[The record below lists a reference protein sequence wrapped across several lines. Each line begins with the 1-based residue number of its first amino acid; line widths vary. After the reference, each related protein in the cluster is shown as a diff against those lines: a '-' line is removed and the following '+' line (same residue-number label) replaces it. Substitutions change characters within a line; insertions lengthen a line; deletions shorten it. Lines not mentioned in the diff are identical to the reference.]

1 MKETNKINES
11 LSKNEPNGN
20 DTSSLGKSF
29 NLSDIDEGL
38 EKNEINVV
46 DVDKNIQN
54 KPLESEAKNEENNLV
69 PKNITPNEN
78 KVKPQKEKND
88 DNNKKVKSKKK
99 SKKRKDSSK
108 TEGDSK
114 SVSEKEIANKEPAEK
129 SVEKPAEKS
138 AEKQAE
144 KPAEKQA
151 EKPAEKPTEKTT
163 ENSDTNNQVE
173 DPAEKSDDQEEIK
186 SNFQSDEGFEESFDL
201 EKIESNLPDPASIT
215 FPEARMKSLKSS
227 PCPLPPITMSDSHK
241 SLNRDERIKKKM
253 KRKDKALSD
262 ELSKIHE
269 RASRVSYTRS
279 NMKKLSAISARNF
292 KAANVNSQNKSI
304 GSENRSMLKA
314 KAGDAEEKF
323 SMENRKKS
331 TSRVT

>member
-1 MKETNKINES
+1 M
-11 LSKNEPNGN
+11 SKNEPNEN

-38 EKNEINVV
+38 EKTENQEVEVRQNS
-46 DVDKNIQN
+46 QN
-54 KPLESEAKNEENNLV
+54 KPLKSEAK
-69 PKNITPNEN
+69 INEN
-78 KVKPQKEKND
+78 DLAPKTISPNDDKVKPHKEINID
-88 DNNKKVKSKKK
+88 YNKKNKNKKK
-99 SKKRKDSSK
+99 NKKRKDSSK
-108 TEGDSK
+108 SEGDSK
-114 SVSEKEIANKEPAEK
+114 NDRDLDEEIANEK
-129 SVEKPAEKS
+129 LTEKPAET
-138 AEKQAE
+138 
-144 KPAEKQA
+144 
-151 EKPAEKPTEKTT
+151 PAEKPTKIPTEKPTEKPIEKPTEKPEEKPT

-227 PCPLPPITMSDSHK
+227 PCPLPPISMSDSHN
-241 SLNRDERIKKKM
+241 SLQKDERIKKKM
-253 KRKDKALSD
+253 KKKDKALKD

-269 RASRVSYTRS
+269 KASRISYTRN

-292 KAANVNSQNKSI
+292 KAANVRSQNKSI
-304 GSENRSMLKA
+304 GNENRSMLKT
-314 KAGDAEEKF
+314 KAGDVEEKF
-323 SMENRKKS
+323 NMETRKKS